1 MQNLIEK
8 LKMPL
13 MALAMFVGG
22 MGAAQFM
29 QPANAQGGGGSAISA
44 ASDNSAWVV
53 VGGKVYHCVHQVY
66 AGQPEDRCH
75 SM

>member
-1 MQNLIEK
+1 MQSMIEK

-13 MALAMFVGG
+13 MAMAMFVGG

-29 QPANAQGGGGSAISA
+29 QPALAQSGGSGVISA
-44 ASDNSAWVV
+44 ASDNSAWLIIA
-53 VGGKVYHCVHQVY
+53 GKVYHCVHDQYV
-66 AGQPEDRCH
+66 DKCH